1 LLISHVNRGDHTL
14 MPEHRHYESPEHSTV
29 DFMPAAADF
38 VRSKKPGAP
47 QQVLVGRWEIVKQ
60 LGQGGMGTIYL
71 AQDLHVS
78 NRLCVVKRL
87 RVDFFREE
95 DRKQALAFFQ
105 REMTVLS
112 SLKHPNIVV
121 IHDYFE
127 EDGNYFLVMEYVEG
141 ENLQHKLMDQG
152 HPFMEF
158 EVKEW
163 AAKVCEVLDYL
174 HSQRPPVIYRD
185 LKPSNIMVDTTG
197 DIKLVDFGIAR
208 PYAEDSDNTHVV
220 SGGYSPPEQY
230 WGGAD
235 PRSDIYGL
243 GATMYFLLTGQEPLA
258 LQTSSPREINQRV
271 SYELDRI
278 VQRATAQDVWLR
290 YQTATEMFND
300 LTAEFAPPPRRF
312 SGKAVGLGAAIAVG
326 ALVVGGLNFID
337 RKEQGATAPA
347 TETVSTIATPKHNV
361 TNDFSSSKSAK
372 KATKSKGEAA
382 VHTQAF
388 DRTGAAS
395 TLEHAF
401 PRVETGSRRT
411 VTYGFDSAV
420 SDNRE
425 EILTDPEGLV
435 DLESRSERAG
445 K

>member
-1 LLISHVNRGDHTL
+1 MSDR
-14 MPEHRHYESPEHSTV
+14 RYYENPNQNAGA
-29 DFMPAAADF
+29 FLPAAADF
-38 VRSKKPGAP
+38 VRSKMPGASK
-47 QQVLVGRWEIVKQ
+47 QILQGRWEIVKQ

-71 AQDLHVS
+71 AQDLRLA
-78 NRLCVVKRL
+78 NRLCVLKRL

-95 DRKQALAFFQ
+95 DRQQALAFFQ

-112 SLKHPNIVV
+112 SLTHPNIVV

-152 HPFMEF
+152 HPFTEF

-163 AAKVCEVLDYL
+163 AAKVCEVLDHL
-174 HSQRPPVIYRD
+174 HSHRPPVIYRD
-185 LKPSNIMVDTTG
+185 LKPSNIMVDTAG

-243 GATMYFLLTGQEPLA
+243 GATMYFLLTGEEPLA
-258 LQTSSPREINQRV
+258 LQTSSPREINPRV
-271 SYELDRI
+271 SRELDRI

-290 YQTATEMFND
+290 YQAATEMFND

-312 SGKAVGLGAAIAVG
+312 SGKVVGLGAAVALG

-337 RKEQGATAPA
+337 RKDQEAAVPA
-347 TETVSTIATPKHNV
+347 QETVSTGAAQKHDV
-361 TNDFSSSKSAK
+361 TNDVSPSKPAK
-372 KATKSKGEAA
+372 KVTKSKGEAA
-382 VHTQAF
+382 IGGVNAADRTPSF
-388 DRTGAAS
+388 DRMGGALS
-395 TLEHAF
+395 TL
-401 PRVETGSRRT
+401 PRVEARSQRT
-411 VTYGFDSAV
+411 VSYGLYAAA

-425 EILTDPEGLV
+425 EILTDPEGLA
-435 DLESRSERAG
+435 DLDSKSERVG